1 MLRDKEA
8 NMTATAKRINPQE
21 AYKHMQAD
29 SNTLLVCAYDS
40 EEKFQQNH
48 LEGAISLDEFISQ
61 ADTLSKEQEIIF
73 YCA

>member
-21 AYKHMQAD
+21 AYEHMQAD